1 VRELYVTYSDRT
13 NRDMMYVLACS
24 LPHTYF
30 SGIATGKE
38 GIEDHDILH
47 FHILLSLDFDHRALF
62 NYLVLLFEPC

>member
-1 VRELYVTYSDRT
+1 
-13 NRDMMYVLACS
+13 MMYVLACS